1 LGEDLGEQQA
11 MMMNRER
18 IGFWVRL
25 LSIVLAAVFLIS
37 FLFLGV
43 GTNLNI
49 NIFQLFSNQ
58 GQQQKQADQAPDPQE
73 QIAAA
78 EKDLE
83 KDPKDPEKIKNL
95 AALYYTA
102 GRYDDAI
109 QVLQRGREVAP
120 QDEEIP
126 ALIGQVYSQQAQAAK
141 GEKQKE
147 LLKKAGDGF
156 AASAEA
162 DPRNAEAYLLAGQ
175 AYDQAGQP
183 ADAIEYYN
191 GYLDLEPKGENAKK
205 VKERISALLKG
216 GDSSGSSEP

>member
-1 LGEDLGEQQA
+1 
-11 MMMNRER
+11 MMMNRDKLS
-18 IGFWVRL
+18 FWVRL
-25 LSIVLAAVFLIS
+25 VSIVLAAFFLLS
-37 FLFLGV
+37 FIFLGL
-43 GTNLNI
+43 GTNISYN
-49 NIFQLFSNQ
+49 LFELIGNQ
-58 GQQQKQADQAPDPQE
+58 DQQQQQADQAPDPQE
-73 QIAAA
+73 QIANA
-78 EKDLE
+78 EKALE
-83 KDPKDPEKIKNL
+83 KDPKDPEKIKDL

-126 ALIGQVYSQQAQAAK
+126 TLIGQIYSQQAQAEK

-147 LLKKAGDGF
+147 LLKKAGDAF

-162 DPRNAEAYLLAGQ
+162 EPDNAEAYLLAGQ

-191 GYLDLEPKGENAKK
+191 GYLDLEPKGQYAKK
-205 VKERISALLKG
+205 VKDRISALLEG
-216 GDSSGSSEP
+216 GSAKP

>member
-1 LGEDLGEQQA
+1 
-11 MMMNRER
+11 MMMNRDR
-18 IGFWVRL
+18 LSFWVRL
-25 LSIVLAAVFLIS
+25 VAIVLAAFFLLS
-37 FLFLGV
+37 FIFLGV
-43 GTNLNI
+43 GTNISYN
-49 NIFQLFSNQ
+49 LFELIGNQ
-58 GQQQKQADQAPDPQE
+58 DQQQQQADQAPDPQE
-73 QIAAA
+73 QIEDA
-78 EKDLE
+78 EKALE
-83 KDPKDPEKIKNL
+83 KNPKDSEKIKDL

-126 ALIGQVYSQQAQAAK
+126 ALIGQIYSEQAQAEK

-147 LLKKAGDGF
+147 LLKKAGDAF

-162 DPRNAEAYLLAGQ
+162 EPDNAEAYLLAGQ

-205 VKERISALLKG
+205 VKDRISALLEG
-216 GDSSGSSEP
+216 GGGSAEP

>member
-1 LGEDLGEQQA
+1 

-25 LSIVLAAVFLIS
+25 VSILLAGVFLIS
-37 FLFLGV
+37 FIFLGV
-43 GTNLNI
+43 GTNLQYNV
-49 NIFQLFSNQ
+49 FDLFGNQ
-58 GQQQKQADQAPDPQE
+58 DQPKQQQDQASDPEQ

-78 EKDLE
+78 QQDLK
-83 KDPKDPEKIKNL
+83 KDPKDPEKIKDL

-120 QDEEIP
+120 KDEEIP
-126 ALIGQVYSQQAQAAK
+126 ALIGQIYSQQAQAEK

-147 LLKKAGDGF
+147 LLKKAGDAF

-162 DPRNAEAYLLAGQ
+162 EPDNAEAYLLAGQ

-183 ADAIEYYN
+183 AEAIKYYN
-191 GYLDLEPKGENAKK
+191 EYLDRAPKGQDAAR
-205 VKERISALLKG
+205 VKDRISALLEGKE
-216 GDSSGSSEP
+216 STGSAQP

>member
-1 LGEDLGEQQA
+1 

-18 IGFWVRL
+18 ISFWVRL
-25 LSIVLAAVFLIS
+25 VAIVLAAFFLLS
-37 FLFLGV
+37 FIFLGV
-43 GTNLNI
+43 GTNI
-49 NIFQLFSNQ
+49 NYNVFQLFGDQN
-58 GQQQKQADQAPDPQE
+58 QQQQQADQTPDPEE
-73 QIAAA
+73 QISAA
-78 EKDLE
+78 EKELE

-95 AALYYTA
+95 AALYYTS
-102 GRYDDAI
+102 GRYDDAL

-126 ALIGQVYSQQAQAAK
+126 ALIGQIYSQQAQAEK

-147 LLKKAGDGF
+147 LLKKAGDAF

-162 DPRNAEAYLLAGQ
+162 EPDNADAYLLAGQ

-191 GYLDLEPKGENAKK
+191 GYLDLEPKGENAKQ
-205 VKERISALLKG
+205 VKDRISALLEG
-216 GDSSGSSEP
+216 GDKSGSAQP

>member
-1 LGEDLGEQQA
+1 

-49 NIFQLFSNQ
+49 NIFQLFGNQ
-58 GQQQKQADQAPDPQE
+58 AQQQKQADEAPDPEE

-78 EKDLE
+78 EKDLK

-109 QVLQRGREVAP
+109 QVLKRGREVAP
-120 QDEEIP
+120 KDEEIP
-126 ALIGQVYSQQAQAAK
+126 AFIGQIYSEQAQAAK

-147 LLKKAGDGF
+147 LQKKAGDAF

-162 DPRNAEAYLLAGQ
+162 DPDNAEAYLLAGQ
-175 AYDQAGQP
+175 AYDQAGQS
-183 ADAIEYYN
+183 ADAIAYYN
-191 GYLDLEPKGENAKK
+191 GYLDLEPKGKTAKQ
-205 VKERISALLKG
+205 VKDRISALLEGK
-216 GDSSGSSEP
+216 DSSGSAEP

>member
-1 LGEDLGEQQA
+1 
-11 MMMNRER
+11 MMMNRDR
-18 IGFWVRL
+18 LSFWVRL
-25 LSIVLAAVFLIS
+25 VSIVLAAFFLIS
-37 FLFLGV
+37 FIFLGL
-43 GTNLNI
+43 GTNISYN
-49 NIFQLFSNQ
+49 LFELIGNKD
-58 GQQQKQADQAPDPQE
+58 QQQQQADQAPDPQE
-73 QIAAA
+73 QIGEA
-78 EKDLE
+78 EKALE
-83 KDPKDPEKIKNL
+83 KDPKDPEKIKDL

-126 ALIGQVYSQQAQAAK
+126 ALIGQIYTQQAQAEK

-147 LLKKAGDGF
+147 LLKKAGDAF

-162 DPRNAEAYLLAGQ
+162 EPDNAEAYLLAGQ

-191 GYLDLEPKGENAKK
+191 GYLDLEPKGGNAKK
-205 VKERISALLKG
+205 VKERISALLEG
-216 GDSSGSSEP
+216 GSSSGSAEH

>member
-1 LGEDLGEQQA
+1 
-11 MMMNRER
+11 MMMNRDR
-18 IGFWVRL
+18 LSFWVRL
-25 LSIVLAAVFLIS
+25 VSIVLAAFFLLS
-37 FLFLGV
+37 FIFLGL
-43 GTNLNI
+43 GTNISYN
-49 NIFQLFSNQ
+49 LFELIGNQ
-58 GQQQKQADQAPDPQE
+58 DQQQKQADQAPDPQE
-73 QIAAA
+73 QITEA
-78 EKDLE
+78 EKALE
-83 KDPKDPEKIKNL
+83 KDPKDPEKIKDL

-126 ALIGQVYSQQAQAAK
+126 ALLGQIYSQQAQAEK

-147 LLKKAGDGF
+147 LLKKAGDAF

-162 DPRNAEAYLLAGQ
+162 EPGNAEAYLLAGQ

-205 VKERISALLKG
+205 VKDRISALLEG
-216 GDSSGSSEP
+216 GGSSGSAEP

>member
-1 LGEDLGEQQA
+1 
-11 MMMNRER
+11 MMMNRDR
-18 IGFWVRL
+18 LSFWVRL
-25 LSIVLAAVFLIS
+25 VSIVLAAFFLIS
-37 FLFLGV
+37 FIFLGL
-43 GTNLNI
+43 GTNISYN
-49 NIFQLFSNQ
+49 LFELIGNKD
-58 GQQQKQADQAPDPQE
+58 QQQQQADQAPDPQE
-73 QIAAA
+73 QIGEA
-78 EKDLE
+78 EKALE
-83 KDPKDPEKIKNL
+83 KDPKDPEKIKDL

-126 ALIGQVYSQQAQAAK
+126 ALIGQIYTQQAQAEK

-147 LLKKAGDGF
+147 LLKKAGDAF

-162 DPRNAEAYLLAGQ
+162 EPDNAEAYLMAGQ

-205 VKERISALLKG
+205 VKERISALLEG
-216 GDSSGSSEP
+216 GGSSGSAEH

>member
-1 LGEDLGEQQA
+1 
-11 MMMNRER
+11 MMMNRDR
-18 IGFWVRL
+18 LSFWVRL
-25 LSIVLAAVFLIS
+25 VSIVLAAFFLIS
-37 FLFLGV
+37 FIFLGL
-43 GTNLNI
+43 GTNISYN
-49 NIFQLFSNQ
+49 LFELIGNQ
-58 GQQQKQADQAPDPQE
+58 DQQQKQTDQAPDPQE
-73 QIAAA
+73 QIADA
-78 EKDLE
+78 EMALE
-83 KDPKDPEKIKNL
+83 KDPKDPEKIKDL

-126 ALIGQVYSQQAQAAK
+126 ALIGQIYSQQAQAEK
-141 GEKQKE
+141 GKKQKQ
-147 LLKKAGDGF
+147 LLKKAGDAF

-162 DPRNAEAYLLAGQ
+162 EPDNAEAYLLAGQ

-205 VKERISALLKG
+205 VKDRISALLEG
-216 GDSSGSSEP
+216 GNSSGSGEP